1 MLSQIHPLLGGALVL
16 LGGIGIGYALF
27 RWREQAARKSSCAE
41 LEQIRETARREA
53 ESLLREARLKAN
65 EEALRLREE
74 TEQSFSA
81 RRKELL
87 DLEGRLAERESLVN
101 RQLENLVADERT
113 LRAEKQALAERAT
126 ELDRQLAAAEHL
138 RIERLAQL
146 QATARL
152 TETEARAQFLRE
164 TAHAAEKDA
173 ADITRKI
180 IEAAR
185 LQAEEKARRIISI
198 AIQRYAAD
206 HTFETTTATI
216 TLADPEMKGR
226 IIGREGRNIRSFEA
240 ATGVTVLIDDTPNAV
255 VLSGFDPVRREI
267 AREAMQRLILD
278 GRIHPTRIEE
288 VVAKVSQEIDETI
301 LRLGQDAVTRAGQ
314 PPMSEEV
321 TRLLGRLHFRMSY
334 SQNILDHSVEVAHL
348 TGLIAA
354 ELGLDVPTAKRAGL
368 LHDIGKAV
376 SHEIEGPHAIV
387 GADILKRNGE
397 SPVVVNAVASHH
409 DEVPHEGPLGILV
422 SAADAISGARPGART
437 ETLTTY
443 LKRLQD
449 LERICTARPGVE
461 KAYAISAGREV
472 RVFVHPDQLNDEQ
485 AQALARQL
493 VRDIEEQLQY
503 PGQIRVTV
511 IRETRVVEFAK

>member
-16 LGGIGIGYALF
+16 LGGIGIGYAFF
-27 RWREQAARKSSCAE
+27 RWRDLAARRANRAQEDAARDAVKRDAE
-41 LEQIRETARREA
+41 N
-53 ESLLREARLKAN
+53 LLREARLKAN
-65 EEALRLREE
+65 EEALHLREE

-101 RQLENLVADERT
+101 RQLENLVADERN
-113 LRAEKQALAERAT
+113 LRAEKQTLTEREAALE
-126 ELDRQLAAAEHL
+126 RQLAAAEHL
-138 RIERLAQL
+138 RVERLAKL
-146 QATARL
+146 QEATRL
-152 TETEARAQFLRE
+152 SEAEARAQFLRE
-164 TAHAAEKDA
+164 VAKSAEKDA
-173 ADITRKI
+173 ADIVRKTV
-180 IEAAR
+180 EAAR
-185 LQAEEKARRIISI
+185 TQAEDKARHVVSI

-206 HTFETTTATI
+206 HTFETSTATI
-216 TLADPEMKGR
+216 TLTDPEMKGR

-240 ATGVTVLIDDTPNAV
+240 VTGVTVLIDDTPNAV

-288 VVAKVSQEIDETI
+288 VVAKVSQEIDDTI
-301 LRLGQDAVTRAGQ
+301 LRLGQDAVTKAGQ
-314 PPMSEEV
+314 PPMGEEV
-321 TRLLGRLHFRMSY
+321 TRLLGRLHFRLSY

-348 TGLIAA
+348 TGLIAG

-368 LHDIGKAV
+368 LHDLGKAV
-376 SHEIEGPHAIV
+376 SHEIEGPHALV

-409 DEVPHEGPLGILV
+409 DEVPHEGPLGIIV

-437 ETLTTY
+437 ETMTTY

-449 LERICTARPGVE
+449 LERICTARQGVE

-472 RVFVHPDQLNDEQ
+472 RVFVHPDQLTDDQ
-485 AQALARQL
+485 AQNLARQL

>member
-16 LGGIGIGYALF
+16 LGGIGIGYAFF
-27 RWREQAARKSSCAE
+27 RWRDQAARRANRVQE
-41 LEQIRETARREA
+41 DAAREAARREA
-53 ESLLREARLKAN
+53 DTLLREARLKAN

-74 TEQSFSA
+74 ADQSFSA

-101 RQLENLVADERT
+101 RQLENLVTDERN
-113 LRAEKQALAERAT
+113 LRAEKQALADRAT
-126 ELDRQLAAAEHL
+126 ELDRQLAVAEHL
-138 RIERLAQL
+138 RVERLAKL
-146 QATARL
+146 QEITRMGEA
-152 TETEARAQFLRE
+152 EARAQFLRE
-164 TAHAAEKDA
+164 VAQSAEKDA
-173 ADITRKI
+173 ADITRKTV
-180 IEAAR
+180 ETAR
-185 LQAEEKARRIISI
+185 ALAEDKARHIVSI

-216 TLADPEMKGR
+216 SLTDPDMKGR

-240 ATGVTVLIDDTPNAV
+240 VTGVTVLIDDTPNAV

-301 LRLGQDAVTRAGQ
+301 LRLGQDAVTKAGQ
-314 PPMSEEV
+314 APMSEEV
-321 TRLLGRLHFRMSY
+321 TRLLGRLHFRLSY

-348 TGLIAA
+348 TGLIAG

-368 LHDIGKAV
+368 LHDLGKAV
-376 SHEIEGPHAIV
+376 SHEVEGPHALV

-397 SPVVVNAVASHH
+397 SPVIVNAVASHH
-409 DEVPHEGPLGILV
+409 DEVAHEGPLGIIV

-437 ETLTTY
+437 ETMTTY

-449 LERICTARPGVE
+449 LERIATAREGVE

-472 RVFVHPDQLNDEQ
+472 RVFVHPDQLTDDQ
-485 AQALARQL
+485 AQNLARSL